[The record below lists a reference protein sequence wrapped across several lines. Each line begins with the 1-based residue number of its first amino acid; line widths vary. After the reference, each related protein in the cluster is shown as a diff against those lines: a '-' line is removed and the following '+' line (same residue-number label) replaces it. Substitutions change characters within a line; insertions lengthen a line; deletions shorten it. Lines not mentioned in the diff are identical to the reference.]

1 MQEKTI
7 NYSPLLLC
15 TLLMLGMLVGCKK
28 DNVSPP
34 ELKPPVTSMNDLY
47 KSAILD
53 AMVADDAEIIDT
65 LWALTPENT
74 SLQWKTI
81 KGKPHV
87 LMASFMRY
95 PSSYP
100 VGDSITTSWGESWLF
115 IPQQMKARIGAS
127 FSATSDTTMRICQL
141 LGLPPANERSNTH
154 IAEIWVNPERLYRPA
169 GSRVITTKTA
179 TAPLSNN
186 SPESFSSWFN
196 NYIVFAYYR
205 TLSGTTDY
213 HYPWTRLGYTY
224 DWAPKAKEVG
234 LSEYVFQSNS
244 GAWVEKV
251 SKVGNYF
258 KK

>member
-234 LSEYVFQSNS
+234 LSEYVFQANS